1 MAKNLKYVKQS
12 DDEVAD
18 ETERRLRE
26 MKELLGE
33 IRDLLKAA
41 GGLE

>member
-26 MKELLGE
+26 MKELLWE

>member
-18 ETERRLRE
+18 ETERRVRE
-26 MKELLGE
+26 MKERLGE